1 METPVTFHSRGLK
14 IAGVLFSP
22 QGRPPGERLP
32 GVVLCQGFTGIKES
46 FLPPLAQRLAG
57 AGLFALTFD
66 YRYFGESQ
74 GEPRFQLL
82 PQCQV
87 EDTCNAVTFL
97 QMQPGVDPQRVGLYG
112 TSFGG
117 AIASYTAGVDSRV
130 RCLVSTSGIGNGERW
145 LRGMRPYWQW
155 QQLLARMEEDRRR
168 RLLNG
173 TSAYVDTLEIMVPD
187 PATQSFWDKTTPLA
201 LKQFPQW
208 GTQITLESAEAVM
221 VFKPEEVVGGISPRA
236 AMWVHASGDALVPV
250 AESQAMY
257 RRAGEPRE
265 LALIDCGHWDVYRG
279 EPFEQVAA
287 HALGWYRRWLCP

>member
-1 METPVTFHSRGLK
+1 MEQAVTFHSRGLK

-22 QGRPPGERLP
+22 EDVPPGERRP

-46 FLPPLAQRLAG
+46 FLPPFAQRLAE
-57 AGLFALTFD
+57 AGFFALTFD

-82 PQCQV
+82 PHCQV
-87 EDTCNAVTFL
+87 EDTRNAIAFL
-97 QMQPGVDPQRVGLYG
+97 QLQTGVDPERVGLYG

-117 AIASYTAGVDSRV
+117 AIASYTAGVDDRV
-130 RCLVSTSGIGNGERW
+130 RCLVSTVGIGNGERW

-155 QQLLARMEEDRRR
+155 QQLQTRIEEDRRH

-187 PATQSFWDKTTPLA
+187 PATQTFWDKTTPLA
-201 LKQFPQW
+201 LQQLPQW

-221 VFKPEEVVGGISPRA
+221 AFKPEEVVASISPRA
-236 AMWVHASGDALVPV
+236 AMWVHATRDALVPV

-257 RRAGEPRE
+257 RRAAEPRA
-265 LALIDCGHWDVYRG
+265 LALVDCGHWEVYRG
-279 EPFEQVAA
+279 EPFEQVVA
-287 HALGWYRRWLCP
+287 HALSWYRRWLCQ